1 MKYTLTLI
9 DCIVTPTHATC
20 LSLARSISRAL
31 SRLCIHVHTLPT
43 MRLCQ
48 LLAHYADVRVALV
61 GVISLHSFLSQGRQV
76 IPALGL
82 AWTEQVNTRLLLQR
96 HDRAAMAP
104 SHNHASAAA
113 GAAAEDASNVSRSIS
128 VTLASHLPASSCSFY
143 VDAAGVHGVE

>member
-1 MKYTLTLI
+1 MPPA
-9 DCIVTPTHATC
+9 CRSHAQ
-20 LSLARSISRAL
+20 SLARSIACAYTCILSPLCVCASSLLITLTCAL
-31 SRLCIHVHTLPT
+31 RWWVSFHCIL
-43 MRLCQ
+43 
-48 LLAHYADVRVALV
+48 
-61 GVISLHSFLSQGRQV
+61 SSQGRQV